1 MRAITVFFLSLC
13 LFAFQA
19 SADYDPA
26 LEAEEAAAR
35 AAAAREEQ
43 ARKAEADRITAEATA
58 KHNAMVM
65 QDKREY
71 LGQQAVGKSDAEVN
85 RLYDEKVKANTAA
98 AAAATREAQAK
109 MSDPGANAQMK
120 AATGKSMQEI
130 MNMSPEEQEAWAAEM
145 EKKMGA
151 GQ

>member
-1 MRAITVFFLSLC
+1 MRVLTILMLSLF
-13 LFAFQA
+13 LGVSYV

-26 LEAEEAAAR
+26 LEAQEAAAR
-35 AAAAREEQ
+35 AAAERADQE
-43 ARKAEADRITAEATA
+43 RKAEADRVMAQARA
-58 KHNAMVM
+58 KQDAAVM
-65 QDKREY
+65 QDKRKH
-71 LGQQAVGKSDAEVN
+71 LGNAAAGKSDAEVN
-85 RLYDEKVKANTAA
+85 RLYDEKVKADTAA
-98 AAAATREAQAK
+98 AETAARDAQAK

-145 EKKMGA
+145 EEKMGA